1 MILENTGNEII
12 RTILE
17 VLVLSSGPIAIVP
30 HSNPDGDAIGSAY
43 GLGLVLKNAGK
54 EVFIIT
60 PNDYPDFLAWLNGEL
75 EIINYLKRKNT
86 AEAILKRC
94 KVMFCVDFNEIGR
107 ADEMEKRSLPFR
119 VRKFWWTIIPIRPP
133 FVI

>member
-43 GLGLVLKNAGK
+43 GLGLVLKMPGK
-54 EVFIIT
+54 R
-60 PNDYPDFLAWLNGEL
+60 FLLL
-75 EIINYLKRKNT
+75 
-86 AEAILKRC
+86 
-94 KVMFCVDFNEIGR
+94 
-107 ADEMEKRSLPFR
+107 LP
-119 VRKFWWTIIPIRPP
+119 TIILISWPG
-133 FVI
+133 